1 MQQLWQKW
9 KLLLPKRR
17 SCTSYI
23 KSTSEGIVELQKDP
37 DHLKHLDDVT
47 KEYSSLTLR
56 NLAIAYKEIS
66 FEEFNNFMA
75 SKMNTDH
82 LNYEV
87 EQTGF
92 TLVAIAAINDAL
104 RNGVPQ
110 SVNLCRM
117 SSSMCQSYNNNQL

>member
-1 MQQLWQKW
+1 MCI
-9 KLLLPKRR
+9 RDR
-17 SCTSYI
+17 
-23 KSTSEGIVELQKDP
+23 GIVELQKDP

-92 TLVAIAAINDAL
+92 TLVGIAAINDAL
-104 RNGVPQ
+104 RNGT
-110 SVNLCRM
+110 SKCRFM
-117 SSSMCQSYNNNQL
+117 SSSMCQSYNDNRRRYHNC